1 LNAQPV
7 AVAFIL
13 NDVANVDDDD
23 ALPPGHKEGHVER
36 DETAT
41 TKTTFTECVWLVLMF
56 SLPSS

>member
-23 ALPPGHKEGHVER
+23 AWPPGHKEGHVER
-36 DETAT
+36 DET
-41 TKTTFTECVWLVLMF
+41 TKTTFTECVMLVLMF
-56 SLPSS
+56 SLASS